1 MKPPTPQKSRKVDQ
15 TAIAQER
22 LRRALA
28 YHRAGSLAQAQ
39 ELYEAVLHSHPDQ
52 YDATRLMGII
62 AYQRDDNARAIEWFT
77 KAIRLEPA
85 NAAVYMDLGNALKRA
100 GEYRAALLHYD
111 RAIALR
117 PEYPEA
123 YTNRGNTLFDCGEFA
138 SAVASY
144 EKALAINP
152 AFAQAHYGRARA
164 SRELGRLADAVAG
177 YERAIACKPDYV
189 EALYDRGNALHDL
202 GRHEDA
208 VASYDQVL
216 AINPTHAEAHNN
228 RGNAMLAL
236 RREEDAFASYAQ
248 AVAIDPANAQA
259 QNNLGKLL
267 QARHQL
273 DLALARY
280 DTALRLAPGLAEAH
294 NNRGNVLAEMKRL
307 DESLASYDRGLAV
320 HPADP
325 ELHWNKALLLLLA
338 GDFKRGWPLYEWRWK
353 RTEFATRKRP
363 FSQPV
368 WLGDESLEG
377 KTILLHNEQGL
388 GDLIQFCRYAKW
400 VAARGAKVVLEV
412 PRQMMGLLSKL
423 EGVHALVATGDPLPP
438 FDFHCSV
445 LSLPLALERTLCEI
459 PAMPRYLRSDEA
471 TKRRW
476 ERCLGL
482 KELKRVGLV
491 WSGSAGHGNDHN
503 RSIPLSLLAPHLPKD
518 CEYVSLQ
525 RELREGDRETLSRLP
540 QIRYVGDD
548 ISDFSD
554 TAALCDLM
562 DCVISVD
569 TSVAHLAGA
578 LGKNAYVLLPF
589 HPDWR
594 WLLDRFDSPWYPS
607 VRLVRQQASGD
618 WGSALKILH
627 EMLNQPR
634 SIRSR

>member
-1 MKPPTPQKSRKVDQ
+1 MKTPTPKISQKIDQ

-22 LRRALA
+22 LRRAVA

-39 ELYEAVLHSHPDQ
+39 ELYEAVLHSYPDQ

-77 KAIRLEPA
+77 KAIRLDPA

-117 PEYPEA
+117 PDYPEA
-123 YTNRGNTLFDCGEFA
+123 YTNRGNTLFECGEFA
-138 SAVASY
+138 SALASY
-144 EKALAINP
+144 EKAIAINP
-152 AFAQAHYGRARA
+152 AFAQAHYGCARA
-164 SRELGRLADAVAG
+164 ARELGRPADAVAG

-202 GRHEDA
+202 GRHGDA

-259 QNNLGKLL
+259 QNNLGKML

-294 NNRGNVLAEMKRL
+294 NNRGNVLAELKRL
-307 DESLASYDRGLAV
+307 DEALASYDRGLAV

-368 WLGDESLEG
+368 WLGDVSLEG

-388 GDLIQFCRYAKW
+388 GDLIQFCRYVPLLAR
-400 VAARGAKVVLEV
+400 RGARVIMEA
-412 PRQMMGLLSKL
+412 PRQMMDLFRSLDGAV
-423 EGVHALVATGDPLPP
+423 ELVPRGDPLPS
-438 FDFHCSV
+438 FDMHCSV
-445 LSLPLALERTLCEI
+445 LSLPLALRMTSE
-459 PAMPRYLRSDEA
+459 AMPAAHGYLQCDP
-471 TKRRW
+471 KRRLDW
-476 ERCLGL
+476 ERRLGP
-482 KELKRVGLV
+482 KSVCRVGLV
-491 WSGSAGHGNDHN
+491 WSGSSGHVNDRN
-503 RSIPLSLLAPHLPKD
+503 RSIPLQKMLPYLPD
-518 CEYVSLQ
+518 RCDYVCLQ
-525 RELREGDRETLSRLP
+525 RELRDGDRDVLRNHGG
-540 QIRYVGDD
+540 IRFFGDE
-548 ISDFSD
+548 IGDFSD
-554 TAALCDLM
+554 TAALCQLM
-562 DCVISVD
+562 DLVLTVD

-578 LGKNAYVLLPF
+578 LGKETWLLLPF

-594 WLLDRFDSPWYPS
+594 WLLDRNDSPWYAS
-607 VRLVRQQASGD
+607 MRLFRQRTAGNWNDVLVDLQKSIASRFP
-618 WGSALKILH
+618 AC
-627 EMLNQPR
+627 
-634 SIRSR
+634 